1 MPIDISEL
9 LLFAKKEGASDLHLS
24 SGEPP
29 IIRVDGDIRKV
40 DAPPMAKEDVHT
52 LLYDILNDRQ
62 RKIFEEKHE
71 LDLSFNFKGVGRFR
85 VNVFVQSRGEAIVF
99 RVIPDKIP
107 ALESLG
113 LPPIVKELTNR
124 LRGLIL
130 VTGPT
135 GSGKSTTLAS
145 MLEHLNQRER
155 LHIITIEDPIEFTY
169 EPKNCLINQREL
181 GPHTYS
187 FAAALK
193 AAMREDPDVIL
204 VGEMRDLETISLAM
218 TAVETGHLVFATLHT
233 SGAARSVNR
242 IVDVFPPSQQA
253 QIRTVFSEAVTAVIS
268 QLLFKRKGGKGRVS
282 AVEVMVG
289 IPAIRNLIK
298 EGKGSQITATMQTS
312 RQFGMQTMD
321 FALVELYKKDLV
333 EKETILPYLSSPE
346 AMSSLMEPVE
356 EEELV

>member
-1 MPIDISEL
+1 MDITEL
-9 LLFAKKEGASDLHLS
+9 LLFAKNEGASDLHLS
-24 SGEPP
+24 AGEPP
-29 IIRVDGDIRKV
+29 IIRVDGEIKKV
-40 DAPPMAKEDVHT
+40 DASPLQKEEMHT

-62 RKIFEEKHE
+62 RKVFEEKHE
-71 LDLSFNFKGVGRFR
+71 LDFAFKFKGVGRFR
-85 VNVFVQSRGEAIVF
+85 VNAFVQSRGEAIAF

-107 ALESLG
+107 PLESLG

-145 MLEHLNQRER
+145 MIEQLNQREK
-155 LHIITIEDPIEFTY
+155 LHIITIEDPIEFIY

-181 GPHTYS
+181 GAHTHS
-187 FAAALK
+187 FAGALRAAL
-193 AAMREDPDVIL
+193 REDPDVIL

-218 TAVETGHLVFATLHT
+218 TAVETGHLVLGTLHT

-253 QIRTVFSEAVTAVIS
+253 QIRTVFSEAVTAVVS
-268 QLLFKRKGGKGRVS
+268 QLLFRRKGGKGRVA

-289 IPAIRNLIK
+289 IPAIRNLIR
-298 EGKGSQITATMQTS
+298 EGRASQIPAAMQTS
-312 RQFGMQTMD
+312 KQHGMQTMD
-321 FALVELYKKDLV
+321 FSLVELYKKNLV
-333 EKETILPYLSSPE
+333 EKEDILPYLSSPE
-346 AMSSLMEPVE
+346 VLRTLMEPVE
-356 EEELV
+356 ELV

>member
-1 MPIDISEL
+1 MSMDISEL
-9 LLFAKKEGASDLHLS
+9 LMFAKKEGASDLHLS

-40 DAPPMAKEDVHT
+40 DAPPMVKEDVHA

-62 RKIFEEKHE
+62 RKVFEEKHE
-71 LDLSFNFKGVGRFR
+71 LDLSFNYKGVGRFR
-85 VNVFVQSRGEAIVF
+85 VNVFVQSRGEAVVF
-99 RVIPDKIP
+99 RTIPDKIP
-107 ALESLG
+107 SLESLG

-135 GSGKSTTLAS
+135 GSGKSTTLAA
-145 MLEHLNQRER
+145 MVEYLNQRER

-181 GPHTYS
+181 GPHTHS
-187 FAAALK
+187 FAAALR

-204 VGEMRDLETISLAM
+204 VGEMRDLETIGLAM

-268 QLLFKRKGGKGRVS
+268 QLLFKRKEGKGRVS

-289 IPAIRNLIK
+289 IPAIRNLIR
-298 EGKGSQITATMQTS
+298 EGRGGQITATMQTS

-333 EKETILPYLSSPE
+333 EKETILPYLSGPE
-346 AMSSLMEPVE
+346 AMKSLMEPVE